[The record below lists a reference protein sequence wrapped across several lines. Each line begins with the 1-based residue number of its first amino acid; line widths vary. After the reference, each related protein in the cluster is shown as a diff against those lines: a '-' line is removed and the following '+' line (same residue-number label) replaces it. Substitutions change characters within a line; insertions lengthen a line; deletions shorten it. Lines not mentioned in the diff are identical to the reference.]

1 MMNMAFGFAP
11 KWVILT
17 FIQNLCT
24 ELGAVFTSV
33 MVVEIVYSGII
44 GILPYNKVCIYIV
57 AISMFIFG
65 NCLINSVYYGKFYE
79 TGIQMIRDSISFLIN
94 NKTANVD
101 IALFQDIE
109 FQNIHSLVQEDFPKK
124 VIEIVQYMA
133 FYLSNVLAI
142 ILCLII
148 YETISFHTVILGCLV
163 IPLLIVISNKK
174 KFYNRIIAKNRSE
187 YRKRKEYYVDVFSKK
202 EYVEEIRLYP
212 FIDIFKKE
220 MHSISESLRTKV
232 KKNNKKMFVLDL
244 VNQGI
249 LEIGVYWGIIL
260 YLSFNVIEKTYPVSY
275 LLPTAAVVFQLIK
288 RANAVIG
295 IGPILKDY
303 AESENFYEKFMS
315 ASAEVENQQG
325 EVLDGNIEQIDIVD
339 LSFRYHESGVLV
351 LDHVNMKIAK
361 GQKIALVG
369 ENGAGKTTLM
379 RILLGLYN
387 NYTGSVFING
397 IELRNLDKKSYRLKT
412 SHILQFFHIY
422 ACSLNEN
429 VMLGDETGKKA
440 KTETKLEKALMDAD
454 LYDEIIERYKNPNPF
469 LTKEFTEDGV
479 ELSGGQKQKLAIARA
494 YYKDAG
500 IIFMDEPSSALDP
513 LSEARIFDK
522 INVLTENKLLLVV
535 SHRLYT
541 IRNVDWTYYL
551 EKGRVVEQGT
561 HESLMQ
567 LKGRYE
573 KMYTAQGER
582 FA

>member
-1 MMNMAFGFAP
+1 M
-11 KWVILT
+11 
-17 FIQNLCT
+17 
-24 ELGAVFTSV
+24 
-33 MVVEIVYSGII
+33 
-44 GILPYNKVCIYIV
+44 
-57 AISMFIFG
+57 
-65 NCLINSVYYGKFYE
+65 
-79 TGIQMIRDSISFLIN
+79 
-94 NKTANVD
+94 
-101 IALFQDIE
+101 
-109 FQNIHSLVQEDFPKK
+109 
-124 VIEIVQYMA
+124 
-133 FYLSNVLAI
+133 
-142 ILCLII
+142 
-148 YETISFHTVILGCLV
+148 
-163 IPLLIVISNKK
+163 
-174 KFYNRIIAKNRSE
+174 
-187 YRKRKEYYVDVFSKK
+187 DVFSKK

-397 IELRNLDKKSYRLKT
+397 IELRNLDKK
-412 SHILQFFHIY
+412 
-422 ACSLNEN
+422 
-429 VMLGDETGKKA
+429 
-440 KTETKLEKALMDAD
+440 
-454 LYDEIIERYKNPNPF
+454 
-469 LTKEFTEDGV
+469 
-479 ELSGGQKQKLAIARA
+479 AI
-494 YYKDAG
+494 
-500 IIFMDEPSSALDP
+500 
-513 LSEARIFDK
+513 
-522 INVLTENKLLLVV
+522 V
-535 SHRLYT
+535 
-541 IRNVDWTYYL
+541 
-551 EKGRVVEQGT
+551 
-561 HESLMQ
+561 
-567 LKGRYE
+567 
-573 KMYTAQGER
+573 
-582 FA
+582 